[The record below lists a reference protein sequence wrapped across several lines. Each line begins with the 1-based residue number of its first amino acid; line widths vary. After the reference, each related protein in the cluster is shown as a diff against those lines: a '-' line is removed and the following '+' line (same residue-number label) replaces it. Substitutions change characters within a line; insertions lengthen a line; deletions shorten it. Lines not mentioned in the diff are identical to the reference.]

1 MAKIAKIT
9 NFKPTTKI
17 TRKWLNYNSKKH
29 MGERWNNTI
38 RNQMNKHQLQLC
50 TIILMMQKEDLR

>member
-38 RNQMNKHQLQLC
+38 RN
-50 TIILMMQKEDLR
+50 